1 MSKKCDDSLF
11 LKLSTQITQSIVI
24 LALGLGLTKADA
36 EQIKQDNND
45 ERTKR
50 AETLF
55 KWREKN
61 GSDATYLT
69 LMKVFIQDEKREL
82 AEFVVDYLSQNQGY
96 HKIIEDTSSRLITVI
111 INMLLKQQFV
121 DYMSDYYGI
130 HSTCELLTI

>member
-1 MSKKCDDSLF
+1 MFKKCDDSLF

-24 LALGLGLTKADA
+24 LAFSLKLTRADA

-61 GSDATYLT
+61 GSDATYLA
-69 LMKVFIQDEKREL
+69 LAKVFIQDEKCEL
-82 AEFVVDYLSQNQGY
+82 SEFVIDIFIIQIQGY
-96 HKIIEDTSSRLITVI
+96 
-111 INMLLKQQFV
+111 
-121 DYMSDYYGI
+121 
-130 HSTCELLTI
+130 